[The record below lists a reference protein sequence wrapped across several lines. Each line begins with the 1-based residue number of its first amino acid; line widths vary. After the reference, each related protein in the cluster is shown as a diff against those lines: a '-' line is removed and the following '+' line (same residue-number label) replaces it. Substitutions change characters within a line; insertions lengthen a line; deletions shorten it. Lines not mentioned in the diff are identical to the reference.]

1 MYIFKC
7 PDFSGYMQ
15 AVNILT
21 AFAKYENTFILKLE
35 TQRST
40 DAIGYLALMQSLIL
54 KYLPRA
60 WGESPEIIFKLTWE

>member
-60 WGESPEIIFKLTWE
+60 

>member
-21 AFAKYENTFILKLE
+21 TFAKYENTFILKLE
-35 TQRST
+35 TQWST

-60 WGESPEIIFKLTWE
+60 

>member
-21 AFAKYENTFILKLE
+21 TFAKYENTFILKLE
-35 TQRST
+35 TQWST
-40 DAIGYLALMQSLIL
+40 DAIGYLALTQSLIL

-60 WGESPEIIFKLTWE
+60 